1 MKIYPINPETQIIMP
16 GCNFVGG
23 VYLHGDIQDIVNY
36 DLIQMDQNDIKYLD
50 QFSEGVFDVDVIF
63 EDGCSTSCTLYF
75 WKSITDF
82 VVGFKCEPRTQYR
95 GLIVS
100 KTDKA
105 AIEDAEKKFKEK
117 TFWL

>member
-1 MKIYPINPETQIIMP
+1 MNIYPINHETQVIMT
-16 GCNFVGG
+16 GCKFVRG
-23 VYLHGDIQDIVNY
+23 VYLHGDIQDIMNY

-75 WKSITDF
+75 W
-82 VVGFKCEPRTQYR
+82 QYFDAVCQRKQFR

-100 KTDKA
+100 KDDKVA
-105 AIEDAEKKFKEK
+105 MEDAEKKFKEK
-117 TFWL
+117 PIWL